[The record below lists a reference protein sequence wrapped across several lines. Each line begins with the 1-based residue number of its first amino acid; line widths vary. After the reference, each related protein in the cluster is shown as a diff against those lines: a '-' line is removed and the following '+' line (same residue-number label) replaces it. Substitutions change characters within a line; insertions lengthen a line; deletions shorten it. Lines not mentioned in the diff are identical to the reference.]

1 MTPAK
6 VTTGAMA
13 AVAELPP
20 FLPFYLGALLV
31 ALAPARPQW
40 LRPALTV
47 LTPLLGAAN
56 LLTIPAGAHL
66 NMELLGYELNPLRA
80 DRLSNLFGYLF
91 HLAAFIGA
99 IYAWH
104 ARARGQQAAALLYA
118 GSALGAVF
126 AGDLLTLFV
135 FWEML
140 AVSSVFLIVGRHS
153 ERAMQSGMRYLVVQV
168 LSGVLLFAGAA
179 LLARGGGL
187 TFTAMRLDSAGA
199 LLVFTAF
206 GIKCAF
212 PLLHNWLTD
221 AYPEATPSGAVFLSA
236 FSTKVAVYALA
247 RGFPGVELL
256 IYIGVVMA
264 CFPIF
269 YAVIENDLRRV
280 LAYSIINQVGF
291 MVVGIG
297 IGSELAVNGAVS
309 HAFSHVLYKSLL
321 MMSMGAV
328 LYRTGRM
335 NGSDLGGLY
344 KCMPKTTLLC
354 IVGAASISAFP
365 LFSGF
370 VSKSMVMSAALGEGY
385 GWVWLALLFA
395 SAGVF
400 HHAGIKIPFFAFFAH
415 DSGIRCKEAPP
426 HMLLAMVIAAA
437 LCIGIGCWPWT
448 LYQLLPF
455 AVDYAPF
462 DATHVV
468 AQLQLLF
475 FSALAFVWLKL
486 SGIYPPELPSVNLD
500 ADFVYRKLG
509 PAAVKKITRLTQTA
523 DCALRRRALAATCTL
538 IQTTRRL
545 HDDAAPASGDVTGK
559 MVAAALVVFCAA
571 LVFYYL
577 V

>member
-1 MTPAK
+1 
-6 VTTGAMA
+6 V
-13 AVAELPP
+13 
-20 FLPFYLGALLV
+20 F
-31 ALAPARPQW
+31 
-40 LRPALTV
+40 
-47 LTPLLGAAN
+47 TPLIGAAN
-56 LLTIPAGAHL
+56 LLAMPAGAHL
-66 NMELLGYELNPLRA
+66 GMELLGHELNPLRT

-104 ARARGQQAAALLYA
+104 VRARGQQAAALLYA

-140 AVSSVFLIVGRHS
+140 AVSSVFLIIGRGNA
-153 ERAMQSGMRYLVVQV
+153 RAMRAGMRYLVIQV

-179 LLARGGGL
+179 LSVSGGGGL
-187 TFTAMRLDSAGA
+187 TFTAMQLDSAGA

-221 AYPEATPSGAVFLSA
+221 AYPEATPSGTVFLSA

-256 IYIGVVMA
+256 IYIGAVMA

-280 LAYSIINQVGF
+280 LAYSMINQIGF
-291 MVVGIG
+291 MVVGVG
-297 IGSELAVNGAVS
+297 IGTELAVNGAVS

-344 KCMPKTTLLC
+344 QCMPNTALLC
-354 IVGAASISAFP
+354 IIGAASISAFP

-370 VSKSMVMSAALGEGY
+370 VSKSMVMSAALAEGY

-426 HMLLAMVIAAA
+426 HMLIAMTIAAA
-437 LCIGIGCWPWT
+437 LCIGIGCWPWA

-462 DATHVV
+462 DATHVI
-468 AQLQLLF
+468 AQLQLLL

-500 ADFVYRKLG
+500 AEYIYRKLG
-509 PAAVKKITRLTQTA
+509 PSALKKITALSQTA
-523 DCALRRRALAATCTL
+523 DRALRRRALTATCAL
-538 IQTTRRL
+538 IQTARRL
-545 HDDAAPASGDVTGK
+545 HEDATPASGDVTGK

-577 V
+577 A